1 MPPNSPD
8 IRFDVASA
16 ISQGR
21 RDNQEDALIVDMP
34 IGADV
39 GFAVLADGMGGHA
52 AGEFASKIAVTEV
65 LSELK
70 FRSANVASFRREA
83 PAALRA
89 AALSANECI
98 ARQVRAHAQMRGMG
112 TTLVALALM
121 RDRMFWVSVGDSPLY
136 LFREGQ
142 LCRLNE
148 VHSLA
153 PQIDMMVKTGQLSE
167 SAGRWHPDRDCLT
180 SVVGGGNIERMDLPS
195 RPLALAD
202 GDILLVASDGV
213 ETLTRRQLQSF
224 LRSHAHLDSAE
235 IAHRLL
241 LAVESLDDPEQDNVA
256 LSVIRV
262 KAPRQL
268 RLADVT
274 PQKAAMP
281 EVSPRLDLMVARW
294 MQRAGALL
302 RPRGVPSTRGE
313 SR

>member
-1 MPPNSPD
+1 ML
-8 IRFDVASA
+8 V
-16 ISQGR
+16 
-21 RDNQEDALIVDMP
+21 DAP

-70 FRSANVASFRREA
+70 FRSTNVASFRRQA

-89 AALSANECI
+89 AALSANACI
-98 ARQVRAHAQMRGMG
+98 ARQVREHAGMRGMG

-121 RDRMFWVSVGDSPLY
+121 RDRAFWVSVGDSPLY
-136 LFREGQ
+136 LFRAGQ
-142 LCRLNE
+142 LTRLNE

-153 PQIDMMVKTGQLSE
+153 PQIDLMVRTGQMTE
-167 SAGRWHPDRDCLT
+167 AAGRWHPDRDCLT
-180 SVVGGGNIERMDLPS
+180 SVVGGGNIERMDLPTT
-195 RPLALAD
+195 PLQLTD
-202 GDILLVASDGV
+202 GDILLVASDGI

-224 LRSHAHLDSAE
+224 LRSHAHMDSAE

-262 KAPRQL
+262 LAPRHMC
-268 RLADVT
+268 LADAG
-274 PQKAAMP
+274 PRNAAAAP
-281 EVSPRLDLMVARW
+281 VEARSLELMVARW
-294 MQRAGALL
+294 FQRLGALF
-302 RPRGVPSTRGE
+302 RPRRLSSARGDP
-313 SR
+313 R